1 MWAKNRE
8 IAMTYMTGHQTI
20 NTLGAGSA
28 NLLLVR
34 VAAHNGM
41 IAALP
46 MGGGKNAV
54 SCRHSITSRTYAA
67 QPLHAAVAHI
77 HSAHEGAPRSPMG

>member
-1 MWAKNRE
+1 MPAE
-8 IAMTYMTGHQTI
+8 YVETDMTYMTGHQTI

-34 VAAHNGM
+34 VAVHNGM

-46 MGGGKNAV
+46 MGGGVKMPFPAV
-54 SCRHSITSRTYAA
+54 IA
-67 QPLHAAVAHI
+67 
-77 HSAHEGAPRSPMG
+77 